1 MMATGNHSI
10 NFIILTDCSIAEKNA
25 DAILNTLVKSWARVN
40 MILICCF
47 TSLQGLSVV
56 KNTNESNENLFTLV
70 WGRRD
75 RNQWSNRPRP
85 FNWVS
90 RSTSLKATIS
100 TKWPLKVRFAFILNN
115 FVLKKIHFDWVI
127 IVCFYLLLSFVGVA
141 GYVSFV
147 RSYAALPKDVRDIFN
162 FQSLHLGHYAKSFGL
177 RDPPAQINTAGRA
190 VQWNERKQF
199 NTARERNPALKRAAL
214 GYVTSTFQSR

>member
-40 MILICCF
+40 MILICWF

-85 FNWVS
+85 FN
-90 RSTSLKATIS
+90 
-100 TKWPLKVRFAFILNN
+100 
-115 FVLKKIHFDWVI
+115 
-127 IVCFYLLLSFVGVA
+127 
-141 GYVSFV
+141 
-147 RSYAALPKDVRDIFN
+147 
-162 FQSLHLGHYAKSFGL
+162 
-177 RDPPAQINTAGRA
+177 
-190 VQWNERKQF
+190 
-199 NTARERNPALKRAAL
+199 
-214 GYVTSTFQSR
+214 